1 MIILQL
7 EMSRYIYNNANSKIT
22 SWYFIIF
29 LETSTANITEITLCD
44 FHSLLEVTKV
54 HDFADLLTAELDS
67 S

>member
-1 MIILQL
+1 MVVF
-7 EMSRYIYNNANSKIT
+7 YY
-22 SWYFIIF
+22 YFF

-44 FHSLLEVTKV
+44 LHSLLEVTKV